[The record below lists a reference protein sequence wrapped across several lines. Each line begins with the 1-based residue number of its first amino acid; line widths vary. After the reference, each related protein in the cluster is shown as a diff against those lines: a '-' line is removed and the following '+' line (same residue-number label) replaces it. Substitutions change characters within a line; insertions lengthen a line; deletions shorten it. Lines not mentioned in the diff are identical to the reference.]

1 MFSRTQSFFFSVVF
15 VSFLCVALHAQAQSA
30 RLHSV
35 DRAISLFN
43 KGNYD
48 FARKLL
54 EENLL
59 SVPEDI
65 DSRLLLG
72 MMSDY
77 LGEKEEAVDIWRA
90 GLSGKEEDYPLY
102 MSIAELRMEQSSA
115 LEKHKV
121 LAYQRTAFQKE
132 ALAAFLKAQEL
143 YPYES
148 EPRER
153 VAEAHEELGQYE
165 TALTCWRY
173 LQKSY
178 PRRADYPLAVG
189 RCLLKLKE
197 ETAAAEALQIALDI
211 KPSLAEAHSLRAQ
224 LAFREGDARAA
235 EDALHRAAF
244 YNWLPHF
251 IEREYNEAAFTLLHQ
266 LFNEQLRPAA
276 LDDIL
281 RGLAGNPTPQNLDV
295 LATFVWYHSFTPQQK
310 RIALRVLSKN
320 GEHGQALLFKMA
332 KHSHNMLLVRDILR
346 EILPLRLPG
355 TLTLLVELLPREQE
369 NPNTPPGIYEAMASL
384 SDTRAIPYLASVLQ
398 GEKKQ
403 RVMTADAELWVFN
416 DGENQRARAA
426 FALGSFPF
434 GEPERILK
442 KELASS
448 ETSRVYAAAALFR
461 RTKEKKYL
469 QLIDSWSETHAKL
482 SPVLW
487 EFLASC
493 EDKRAKRLAQRLQ
506 P

>member
-1 MFSRTQSFFFSVVF
+1 MLSRTHSLFFGFAF
-15 VSFLCVALHAQAQSA
+15 IGFFCVTLHVQAQSA

-65 DSRLLLG
+65 DLRLLLG

-132 ALAAFLKAQEL
+132 ALAAFLKAQAL
-143 YPYES
+143 YPYEA

-165 TALTCWRY
+165 TALACWKH

-189 RCLLKLKE
+189 RCLLKLKQE
-197 ETAAAEALQIALDI
+197 KAAQGALQAALAI
-211 KPSLAEAHSLRAQ
+211 KPSLAEAHSLCAQ
-224 LAFREGDARAA
+224 IAFRKGDAKVA
-235 EDALHRAAF
+235 EEALHHAAF

-251 IEREYNEAAFTLLHQ
+251 IEREYSEAAFTLLHQ
-266 LFNEQLRPAA
+266 LFNEQLAPET
-276 LDDIL
+276 LNDIL
-281 RGLAGNPTPQNLDV
+281 RGLSGNPTPQNLDM

-310 RIALRVLSKN
+310 HVALRVLSKN
-320 GEHGQALLFKMA
+320 GEYGQLLLFKMA

-355 TLTLLVELLPREQE
+355 TFTLLMELMPREQE

-384 SDTRAIPYLASVLQ
+384 GDVRAIPYLASVLA
-398 GEKKQ
+398 GSKKQ
-403 RVMTADAELWVFN
+403 RLASNDAEPWVFN
-416 DGENQRARAA
+416 DGEDQRARAA

-434 GEPERILK
+434 SEPVRILRG
-442 KELASS
+442 ELASS
-448 ETSRVYAAAALFR
+448 KTTRVYAAAALFR

-469 QLIDSWSETHAKL
+469 QLIDTWSRETVTL

-487 EFLASC
+487 EFLESC
-493 EDKRAKRLAQRLQ
+493 DDKRARRLVQRQ
-506 P
+506 RK